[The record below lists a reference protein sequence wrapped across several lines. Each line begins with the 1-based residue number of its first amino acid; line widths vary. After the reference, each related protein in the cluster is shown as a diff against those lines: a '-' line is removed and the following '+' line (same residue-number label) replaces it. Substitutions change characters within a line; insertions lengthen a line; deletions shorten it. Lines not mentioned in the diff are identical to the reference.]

1 MKNAGF
7 IALIVAAAGTI
18 GAGAALAKGGP
29 GGHGFKGARMT
40 FEQLDAD
47 GSGEVTQAELEA
59 AKEARFA
66 SADTNGDGKLSA
78 EELQAQASADMADRT
93 ARMIERF
100 DTDGDGALSQEEM
113 PQPRRG
119 GGAERMLEHLDAD
132 GSGGI
137 SKEEFENGRKHA
149 RGFGKQKRGAG
160 GGEGETEQ
168 N

>member
-7 IALIVAAAGTI
+7 IALIAIAAGTI

-29 GGHGFKGARMT
+29 GGHGFKGERAT

-47 GSGEVTQAELEA
+47 GSGEVTQAEMEA
-59 AKEARFA
+59 AKAARFA
-66 SADTNGDGKLSA
+66 TVDTNGDGVLSA
-78 EELQAQASADMADRT
+78 EELAAQASAQVAERT
-93 ARMIERF
+93 AKMIERF
-100 DTDGDGALSQEEM
+100 DADGDGALSQEEM
-113 PQPRRG
+113 PKPRRG
-119 GGAERMLEHLDAD
+119 GDSAKMFERLDAD

-137 SKEEFENGRKHA
+137 SKEEFEDGRKHA
-149 RGFGKQKRGAG
+149 GRGKHRRGPG

>member
-7 IALIVAAAGTI
+7 IALTVIAATTI
-18 GAGAALAKGGP
+18 GAGAALAKGGH
-29 GGHGFKGARMT
+29 GGHGFKGGKMT

-47 GSGEVTQAELEA
+47 GNGEVTQAEMEA
-59 AKEARFA
+59 AKAARFA
-66 SADTNGDGKLSA
+66 AADSNGDGVLSV
-78 EELQAQASADMADRT
+78 EELAAQASAQIAART
-93 ARMIERF
+93 TKMIERF

-113 PQPRRG
+113 PKPRRG
-119 GGAERMLEHLDAD
+119 GDSAKMFERLDAD

-137 SKEEFENGRKHA
+137 SKEEFEEGRKHA
-149 RGFGKQKRGAG
+149 RRGGERFKR

>member
-1 MKNAGF
+1 MA
-7 IALIVAAAGTI
+7 IAAGTI

-29 GGHGFKGARMT
+29 GGHGFKGERMS

-47 GSGEVTQAELEA
+47 GSGEVTQAEMEA
-59 AKEARFA
+59 AKAARFA
-66 SADTNGDGKLSA
+66 AADANGDGVLSA
-78 EELQAQASADMADRT
+78 EELAAQASAQITERT
-93 ARMIERF
+93 TRMIERF

-113 PQPRRG
+113 PKPRRG
-119 GGAERMLEHLDAD
+119 GDSAKMFERLDAD

-137 SKEEFENGRKHA
+137 SKEEFENGRKHSR
-149 RGFGKQKRGAG
+149 RGGGERFKD